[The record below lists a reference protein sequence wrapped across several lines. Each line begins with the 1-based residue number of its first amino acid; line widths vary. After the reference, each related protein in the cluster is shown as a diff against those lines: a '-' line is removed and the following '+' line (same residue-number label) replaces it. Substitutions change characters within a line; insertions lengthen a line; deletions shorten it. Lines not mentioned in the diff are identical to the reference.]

1 MRARGLKFKSI
12 APGSGLSQPGFR
24 PMHAISPDG
33 LSELGIGG
41 DQQTE
46 SKGLYTVTEFQS
58 RLVSVLGPKMA
69 VNDAGST
76 R

>member
-1 MRARGLKFKSI
+1 
-12 APGSGLSQPGFR
+12 
-24 PMHAISPDG
+24 MHAISPDG
-33 LSELGIGG
+33 LSELGIGR

-46 SKGLYTVTEFQS
+46 SKGSYNVTEFQS